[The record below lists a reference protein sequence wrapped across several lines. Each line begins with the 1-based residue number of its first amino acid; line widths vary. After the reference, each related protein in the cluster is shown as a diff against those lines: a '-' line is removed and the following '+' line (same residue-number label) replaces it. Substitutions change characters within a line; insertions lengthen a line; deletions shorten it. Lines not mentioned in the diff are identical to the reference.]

1 MDRSITAG
9 ENTALGGGTNP
20 LANPAIGARIEGA
33 AQAAHQTVDRVA
45 DKATTQVGRL
55 SGAAHEAVNTTADA
69 VASATEWASGFPEQ
83 AKQTQARVTEAACAS
98 IRARP
103 IATVAGALVVGY
115 LLGRLMRS

>member
-9 ENTALGGGTNP
+9 GNTPLGGSTNP

-45 DKATTQVGRL
+45 DKAATQVDRL
-55 SGAAHEAVNTTADA
+55 SGAAHQAVNTTADT

-115 LLGRLMRS
+115 LLGRWARF